1 MTVRIRYRPN
11 NRDMARLLMSN
22 QTQELA
28 DKGARAGVIEAQ
40 QTAMEAGLPE
50 DYVDSIK
57 AEVGPVV
64 VLDRNP
70 RRTARVVAR
79 HRLAG
84 VFEFGSG
91 RKRPREQGGS
101 SPTYRILGRAAAKI
115 GSPPLGGGGAW

>member
-1 MTVRIRYRPN
+1 MPVRIRYRAN
-11 NRDMARLLMSN
+11 NVSFGALMRSD
-22 QTQELA
+22 QTQDLA

-40 QTAMEAGLPE
+40 QSAIEAGLPE

-57 AEVGPVV
+57 AEPGPLGVYGG
-64 VLDRNP
+64 NP

-91 RKRPREQGGS
+91 RRAPRPQGGS
-101 SPTYRILGRAAAKI
+101 SPVYRILGKAGAKI
-115 GSPPLGGGGAW
+115 GSPPRGGVE